1 VNVLTIEA
9 LIFQTEGSSRAESIH
24 GGRLG
29 GNARKIGV
37 DVECEGPKTLNV
49 DAAASSKIIVQVLN
63 KRLPNDDH
71 LFEEVIRVCSL
82 E

>member
-1 VNVLTIEA
+1 MNVLAIEA

-29 GNARKIGV
+29 GNARKICV

-49 DAAASSKIIVQVLN
+49 DTAASSKIIVQVLN
-63 KRLPNDDH
+63 KCLPNDDH
-71 LFEEVIRVCSL
+71 LLKVIRVCSL